1 MSPAISNGGNG
12 ASSTFGSLP
21 QRFFSLIEGL
31 SSKIMPRKAGVC
43 KVTVCDL
50 GRTRTVLLELEK
62 RPDHLFIHQ
71 IDIIK
76 NAFHDQKPSLALK
89 PFLDGK
95 RYQKEGIRV
104 ALKGHGVV
112 IRFVRFPKMKAEDL
126 RSAMKYEAEQYI
138 PFELDD
144 VALDFGVV
152 EESLK
157 TEEGEKM
164 EVMLAVIKRQELE
177 PTLEVF
183 RNLECRLSLVDVD
196 ILSAMAALE
205 YFHPEDFAG
214 HAGLLD
220 MGTEI
225 SSLGIVREGKPRF
238 IRDISYGIFDLYK
251 RLKTRSNL
259 SDEKIERLF
268 EKNEDPSPEEAQAIT
283 ESLDGLIGDLRVS
296 FDYYHDQ
303 SGHSKPISKLF
314 LSGGATHPVVLK
326 ALSAGLQIPV
336 VCMDVLAKIQLAPG
350 IDAAILKNNLP
361 LLPVALGLGIR
372 EE

>member
-1 MSPAISNGGNG
+1 MNEDTNK
-12 ASSTFGSLP
+12 FGLLT
-21 QRFFSLIEGL
+21 QRLSGQVEGVL
-31 SSKIMPRKAGVC
+31 AKIMPKKTGVS
-43 KVTVCDL
+43 KITVCDL

-62 RPDHLFIHQ
+62 RSDHLFIHH
-71 IDIIK
+71 IDVIK
-76 NAFHDQKPSLALK
+76 NAFHDQKPALTLK
-89 PFLDGK
+89 PFFDGK

-112 IRFVRFPKMKAEDL
+112 IRFIRFPKMKVEDL

-138 PFELDD
+138 PFELND

-157 TEEGEKM
+157 SDDGEKM
-164 EVMLAVIKRQELE
+164 EVMLAVIKRQELD
-177 PTLEVF
+177 PTLEIF
-183 RNLECRLSLVDVD
+183 RNLECHLSMVDVD

-214 HAGLLD
+214 HTGLLD
-220 MGTEI
+220 LGTEI
-225 SSLGIVREGKPRF
+225 STLGIVREGKPRF
-238 IRDISYGIFDLYK
+238 IRDISYGSYDLYK

-259 SDEKIERLF
+259 AEEKIDRLF
-268 EKNEDPSPEEAQAIT
+268 EKDENPSQEETQAIT

-303 SGHSKPISKLF
+303 SGQSKPITKLF
-314 LSGGATHPVVLK
+314 LSGGVSHPVVLK

-336 VCMDVLAKIQLAPG
+336 VSMDTLPKIKWAPEV
-350 IDAAILKNNLP
+350 DPELLKSNLP

>member
-1 MSPAISNGGNG
+1 MNEAPKK
-12 ASSTFGSLP
+12 FGSLP
-21 QRFFSLIEGL
+21 QRLSGLIEDVKLMITG
-31 SSKIMPRKAGVC
+31 KKAGVS

-62 RPDHLFIHQ
+62 RPDHLFIHS
-71 IDIIK
+71 IDVIK
-76 NAFHDQKPSLALK
+76 NAFHDQKPALALK
-89 PFLDGK
+89 PFFDGK
-95 RYQKEGIRV
+95 KYQKDGIRV

-112 IRFVRFPKMKAEDL
+112 IRFIRFPKMKVEDL

-138 PFELDD
+138 PFELND

-157 TEEGEKM
+157 TEDGEKM

-196 ILSAMAALE
+196 ILSAMSALE
-205 YFHPEDFAG
+205 YFHPGDFAG
-214 HAGLLD
+214 HTGLLD
-220 MGTEI
+220 LGTEI
-225 SSLGIVREGKPRF
+225 STLGIVREGEPRF
-238 IRDISYGIFDLYK
+238 IRDISYGTYDLYK

-259 SDEKIERLF
+259 AEEKIERLF
-268 EKNEDPSPEEAQAIT
+268 EKNENPSAEETQAIT

-303 SGHSKPISKLF
+303 SSQSKPISKLF
-314 LSGGATHPVVLK
+314 LSGGISHPVVLK

-336 VCMDVLAKIQLAPG
+336 ASMDTLAKIKWAPEV
-350 IDAAILKNNLP
+350 DSELLKGNLS